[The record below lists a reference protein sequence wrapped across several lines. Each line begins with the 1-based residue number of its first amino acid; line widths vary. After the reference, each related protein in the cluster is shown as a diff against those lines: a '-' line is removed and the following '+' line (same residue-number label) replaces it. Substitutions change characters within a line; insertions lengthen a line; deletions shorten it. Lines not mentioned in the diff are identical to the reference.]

1 MRDGGSNLTEEQ
13 AWILRKVIEAAVQLL
28 TDEEDIKKCVSLFEN
43 WEAGTLYLS
52 LKKSDIMV
60 MFTNAFCLIHHL
72 VLKRQKTKLIGSWWY
87 KKK

>member
-1 MRDGGSNLTEEQ
+1 MRDGGSNLTEDQ

-52 LKKSDIMV
+52 LKKIRYNGHVYKCILPHTSSGSK
-60 MFTNAFCLIHHL
+60 TPENKTYWQL
-72 VLKRQKTKLIGSWWY
+72 VV
-87 KKK
+87 

>member
-52 LKKSDIMV
+52 LKKIRYNGHVYKCILPHTSSG
-60 MFTNAFCLIHHL
+60 FKTPENKTYWQL
-72 VLKRQKTKLIGSWWY
+72 VV
-87 KKK
+87 

>member
-1 MRDGGSNLTEEQ
+1 MRGGGSNLTEEQ

-52 LKKSDIMV
+52 LKKIRYNGHVYKCILPHTSSGSK
-60 MFTNAFCLIHHL
+60 TPENKTYWQL
-72 VLKRQKTKLIGSWWY
+72 VV
-87 KKK
+87 